1 VYGIFPYA
9 FGGLG
14 VLLLVASLITATL
27 MRLHP
32 ARNYTGLKLRIQT
45 WWWLAGLLVLALS
58 FNRTVAVVIMAIVSF
73 MAFKEFL
80 SLVPTRPGDNSVLL
94 LAYLAIPVQY
104 AWVNMAWYG
113 MFIIFIPVYVF
124 LLLPLRMVIA
134 GETKGFLRAAGT
146 LHWGLMTTVFSISH
160 IAYLLALPAHAGA
173 HGPVRGEMLV
183 FYLLVLTQ
191 LNDVA
196 QFLCGKWLGRHKIA
210 PTVSPNK
217 TLEGLLGGV
226 LITTLL
232 AWGLGPW
239 FTPFSP
245 RCAVLAGLIISLFG
259 FIGDVVISA
268 VKRDIGV
275 KDSGSLLPGHGGVLD
290 RLDSLTYAAP
300 LFFHYTY
307 YFYY

>member
-1 VYGIFPYA
+1 MHGILPYA

-14 VLLLVASLITATL
+14 VLLLVASLSTALL
-27 MRLHP
+27 MRLRPTHS
-32 ARNYTGLKLRIQT
+32 YTSLKQRIQT
-45 WWWLAGLLVLALS
+45 WWWLTGLLALALS
-58 FNRTVAVVIMAIVSF
+58 FNRPVAVVMMVLVSF
-73 MAFKEFL
+73 VAFREFL
-80 SLVPTRPGDNSVLL
+80 SLVPTRPGDTPVLL
-94 LAYLAIPVQY
+94 LAYLTIPVQY
-104 AWVNMAWYG
+104 AWVHVAWYG

-124 LLLPLRMVIA
+124 LLLPLRMVIG

-146 LHWGLMTTVFSISH
+146 LHWGLMTTVFSVSH
-160 IAYLLALPAHAGA
+160 IAYLLVLPDHAGA
-173 HGPVRGEMLV
+173 HGPVRGELLV

-196 QFLCGKWLGRHKIA
+196 QFLCGKWLGKRKLA

-226 LITTLL
+226 LTTTLL
-232 AWGLGPW
+232 AWALGPW
-239 FTPFSP
+239 LTPFSP
-245 RCAVLAGLIISLFG
+245 LRAVLAGLIISLFG
-259 FIGDVVISA
+259 FVGDIVISA
-268 VKRDIGV
+268 VKRDMGV
-275 KDSGSLLPGHGGVLD
+275 KDSGSLLPGHGGLLD